1 VSGPSPVARLFAAVD
16 AALDRVQPMPWG
28 AIVTDPRFPL
38 IHDTN
43 YARVDRGDGLS
54 LDAVRRGVVPAL
66 RVAGVKTLH
75 VATFDPVG
83 SKRLLDDLE
92 ADGAKFTYDTVMRF
106 AGPAPELR
114 ARFRVEELDPES
126 LGFWE
131 ELAELLPEMGVE
143 GAALEQYLDWQRAV
157 LVPFGKRWF
166 GVRDGERLLGV
177 GALIVGEGVGYVD
190 DIVTA
195 PDARKQGVASAV
207 VTHIVR
213 EARSFVDEVYLLAD
227 EPDPIRLYGRL
238 GFVEDGLAVG
248 AVQPLPGRGW

>member
-1 VSGPSPVARLFAAVD
+1 VARLFSAVD

-54 LDAVRRGVVPAL
+54 LDDVREALVPAL
-66 RVAGVKTLH
+66 HAAGVKTLH
-75 VATFDPVG
+75 VATFDPIG

-106 AGPAPELR
+106 AGPEPELR
-114 ARFRVEELDPES
+114 ARFQVEELDPGS
-126 LGFWE
+126 PGFWDE
-131 ELAELLPEMGVE
+131 QAVLLPEMGVE
-143 GAALEQYLDWQRAV
+143 SDALEQYLDWQRAV
-157 LVPFGKRWF
+157 MVPLGKRWF
-166 GVRDGERLLGV
+166 GVREHRRLLGF
-177 GALIVGEGVGYVD
+177 GALIVHADVGYVD
-190 DIVTA
+190 DVVTA
-195 PDARKQGVASAV
+195 PEARRRGVASAV
-207 VTHIVR
+207 VTRIVG
-213 EARSFVDEVYLLAD
+213 EARRSADEVYLLAD

-248 AVQPLPGRGW
+248 AVQPLR